1 MSTIGERIKTVR
13 QVACM
18 TQQEFSQTICVSQP
32 FLSMVENGK
41 ERPSKITIR
50 LISILFQIDESW
62 LTTGKN

>member
-13 QVACM
+13 KAADM
-18 TQQEFSQTICVSQP
+18 SQQEFSQAICVSQP

-50 LISILFQIDESW
+50 RISILFQIDESW
-62 LTTGKN
+62 LITGNS